1 MSNRVLE
8 PVSIIGFVPYSR
20 SFVAWGHVTYLMP
33 KLWHKTP
40 KIPKT
45 EKA

>member
-8 PVSIIGFVPYSR
+8 PVNIIGFVTYNR
-20 SFVAWGHVTYLMP
+20 SFVAWGNVTYLMP

-40 KIPKT
+40 KILKI